1 MNPSWEAPES
11 NSQERIS
18 MSILTSNQVEQEA
31 IVTAAKLIMAAVT
44 TAPKTRGV
52 SMIQSA
58 LIQGEEKE
66 QLAQAMESHGAQKAF
81 AGDIFKRDAQ
91 NVRNSPAVLLIG
103 VKGTMPK
110 KPEKP
115 LNCGAC
121 GYPACAEFIRAK
133 KGKRGEDFTGPL
145 CAFQVVDLGIALG
158 VAAKVAAELNID
170 NRLMYTVGAGA
181 MGMKVLDAD
190 MIVGLPLSA
199 TAKNIFFDRG

>member
-1 MNPSWEAPES
+1 
-11 NSQERIS
+11 
-18 MSILTSNQVEQEA
+18 MSILTANQVEQEA

-52 SMIQSA
+52 SMIQTA
-58 LIQGEEKE
+58 LIQGEDKE
-66 QLAQAMESHGAQKAF
+66 RLAQAMESHGPQKVS

-91 NVRNSPAVLLIG
+91 NVRNSTAVVLIG

-121 GYPACAEFIRAK
+121 GYSTCAEFIRTK

-145 CAFQVVDLGIALG
+145 CAFQTVDLGIALG

-181 MGMKVLDAD
+181 MGLKVLDAD
-190 MIVGLPLSA
+190 IIVGLPLSVA
-199 TAKNIFFDRG
+199 PKNIFFDRG